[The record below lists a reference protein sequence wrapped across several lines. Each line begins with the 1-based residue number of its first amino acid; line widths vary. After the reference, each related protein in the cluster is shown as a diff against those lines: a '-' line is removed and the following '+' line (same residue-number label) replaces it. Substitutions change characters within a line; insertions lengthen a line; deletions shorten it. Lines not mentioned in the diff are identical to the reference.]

1 MLHVSLCL
9 IGAFLPHFFCG
20 RFTFFF
26 SLIPLLSPHHTVHIM
41 TIQLKWKIGLNIS
54 ILLKKCLKCLCNEK
68 DKWQM
73 LLSPFLTRA
82 EKSFLNAPWKT
93 TVFDLTRFSIFKS
106 GILPIYS
113 CVCFWLSCFL
123 STTHKRSF

>member
-1 MLHVSLCL
+1 M
-9 IGAFLPHFFCG
+9 FL
-20 RFTFFF
+20 
-26 SLIPLLSPHHTVHIM
+26 
-41 TIQLKWKIGLNIS
+41 QWKR
-54 ILLKKCLKCLCNEK
+54 

-73 LLSPFLTRA
+73 LLSPFLTRV
-82 EKSFLNAPWKT
+82 ENIFLNAPWKT

-123 STTHKRSF
+123 STTHNRSFYTVTNITIVNLLKLVWVLKIMKTARFSFVEGAEFNQKVWGLCLVLLCLTSSQAITSSHS